1 MTNTQQL
8 AANDPLLRE
17 LIEAS
22 CEAERSS
29 AIERLLGEA
38 KPVIASILIRSR
50 STAFRR
56 EDFDDLTAT
65 VLMRLVRRLRLA
77 ASVAQSPI
85 TSFKDFTASLTYN
98 AVYELFRVRFPLRT
112 RHKNRLRYVLSHD
125 DRFAAWLVANESVAG
140 LRSWRDRTDVMTGAS
155 ITMHDAEPRMLGEA
169 RIGDAIEAVLT
180 RFGRPLLLSEL
191 TDILAELWGI
201 TDAVPDEVPEA
212 RDAATPYTCLEA
224 REQLDTLW
232 REVKELPPQ
241 QRAALLLNLRD
252 ADGMNALALF
262 ILLDVA
268 TFDELASVLE
278 MTTEY
283 LQSIWSSLP
292 LDDLTIGAILG
303 KARQQVI
310 NLRKSA
316 RMRLARR
323 MK

>member
-77 ASVAQSPI
+77 ASVAESPI
-85 TSFKDFTASLTYN
+85 TSFKDFTASLAYN

-125 DRFAAWLVANESVAG
+125 DRFAAWLVGNESVAG

-155 ITMHDAEPRMLGEA
+155 ITMRDAEPRMLDEA

-212 RDAATPYTCLEA
+212 RDPETPYTCLAA

-232 REVKELPPQ
+232 REVKELPLQ
-241 QRAALLLNLRD
+241 QRTALLLNLRD

-278 MTTEY
+278 MTSEY

-323 MK
+323 MR